1 MPIYVPGKRD
11 PRHRNRIMSAK
22 RTVVATLGLTAMV
35 DMFTILVVF
44 LLQNYSA
51 TGEIIYIP
59 KDVQLPK
66 ASQIKEL
73 KPAHVVSI
81 TDTDIILDKEVVA
94 TTKDIKAQTDWMI
107 PKLRETLA
115 AAFQRD
121 DVEAKQG
128 LAQGIKN
135 AVPFGKDKKPVDEN
149 RRKITVQADKELD
162 FLTVKKVMFTVTE
175 AGAAEINFAVVQR
188 EAIDVEAEDAA
199 KTN

>member
-11 PRHRNRIMSAK
+11 PRHRNRTMTAK
-22 RTVVATLGLTAMV
+22 RTVVASLGLTAMV

-81 TDTDIILDKEVVA
+81 TDKDIILDKDVVA
-94 TTKDIKAQTDWMI
+94 STADVKAQTDWMV

-115 AAFQRD
+115 AAFQKD
-121 DVEAKQG
+121 DVDAKAG

-135 AVPFGKDKKPVDEN
+135 VVGKEKKPEDDN

-162 FLTVKKVMFTVTE
+162 FLTVKKIMFTVTE

-188 EAIDVEAEDAA
+188 EAIDVDPAEEAKA
-199 KTN
+199 N